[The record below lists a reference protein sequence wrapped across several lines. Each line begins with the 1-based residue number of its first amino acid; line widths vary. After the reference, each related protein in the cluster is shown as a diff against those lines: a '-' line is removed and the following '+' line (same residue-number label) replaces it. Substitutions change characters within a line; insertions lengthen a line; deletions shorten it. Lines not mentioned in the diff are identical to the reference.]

1 MDAPAAP
8 KIRFNP
14 LLPYWAVL
22 QTDLRQTLHSGVY
35 RLWVVMAVVA
45 VGGSVVYKL
54 GAHQLTGMTQYAA
67 DHGGTALR
75 GLVVGS
81 LGLVAL
87 LAVAGIGGER
97 ATVADA
103 ILSRGIS
110 RHQYFLAKWHAR
122 LAVILGTF
130 LALAGIT
137 LLALHYLFA
146 DEISLTGGV
155 VAVATV
161 TAALAVVVTCG
172 VTIGALTH
180 GTVMGITLFWVLL
193 YGSIVGVS
201 LLPES
206 HSVVK
211 HLLLVERTADGPA
224 ARGGDGSPTADRVFG
239 RLKNVLGGKYDK
251 QAFSEVLILSGGLC
265 TAAAAVGM
273 VGFGRKDV

>member
-1 MDAPAAP
+1 MDAPASP

-35 RLWVVMAVVA
+35 RLWVVMAVLA

-54 GAHQLTGMTQYAA
+54 GAHQISGITHYAA
-67 DHGGTALR
+67 EHGGNALR
-75 GLVVGS
+75 GLVIGS

-103 ILSRGIS
+103 VLSRGIS
-110 RHQYFLAKWHAR
+110 RHQYFLAKWHSR
-122 LAVILGTF
+122 MAVILSTF
-130 LALAGIT
+130 LALSGVT
-137 LLALHYLFA
+137 LVALHYLFA
-146 DEISLTGGV
+146 DEISLAGGL
-155 VAVATV
+155 VAAATLA
-161 TAALAVVVTCG
+161 AALAVVVTCG
-172 VTIGALTH
+172 VTIGALTN

-206 HSVVK
+206 HPVVK
-211 HLLLVERTADGPA
+211 HLLLVERGADGPA
-224 ARGGDGSPTADRVFG
+224 ARSGEAAPTSDRVFG

-251 QAFSEVLILSGGLC
+251 QAFTEVLILSGGLC
-265 TAAAAVGM
+265 AAAAAVGM
-273 VGFGRKDV
+273 IGFGRKDV